1 MTDRASCPS
10 TAVWRQSLAVLAL
23 CLGWILFWYR
33 ETAVAMVTIWWRSE
47 TFAHAFLVVP
57 ISLWLIWRQRHALAQ
72 LEPRA
77 SLSASVL
84 LGLAGLVWLL
94 GDLAAVNSVAQFA
107 LVAMLVLSVAV
118 VLGYRLAWAMAFP
131 LGFLFFAVPI
141 GEFVMPQFIHWTA
154 DFTVAAL
161 RATGVPVYREGTHF
175 VIPNGSW
182 SVVEACSGIRY
193 LIASLVVGTLYAYL
207 NYRSLSKRLLFICV
221 SIIVPIIANW
231 LRAYMIVMLGYL
243 SGNRIAVGVDH
254 LIYGW
259 LFFGLVV
266 MVMYVIGARWA
277 DNRDPDEP
285 FAVSRSDPAG
295 KHRPWFAAAIV
306 LAVAW
311 LPLAWDQVM
320 ARAGSA
326 TAPRL
331 ALSAPSGWKT
341 SSAGLL
347 DWRPAYAGATAEL
360 RTAFER
366 GGLPVGV
373 FVGYY
378 RHQDYDHKL
387 VSSDNVLVKSKDPDW
402 LQTADG
408 AGNVVIAGHAVSVRQ
423 ARLKAA
429 TGRRLLVWQW
439 YWINGLLTSNDYAAK
454 AYTAWSRLIG
464 RGDDSAVI
472 AIFAADD
479 DGGGEARLREFAQS
493 AASDIGTMLVA
504 VRDGSDSGNH

>member
-1 MTDRASCPS
+1 MTDQAIRTSVP
-10 TAVWRQSLAVLAL
+10 VWRQSLIVLAM

-33 ETAVAMVTIWWRSE
+33 DTAVAMVTIWWRSE

-57 ISLWLIWRQRHALAQ
+57 ISLWLIWRRRHALAQ

-77 SLSASVL
+77 SLLAAVL
-84 LGLAGLVWLL
+84 LGMTGLVWLL

-107 LVAMLVLSVAV
+107 LVAMLVLAVAA

-141 GEFVMPQFIHWTA
+141 GEFVMPQFIRWTA

-161 RATGVPVYREGTHF
+161 RVTGVPVYREGTHF
-175 VIPNGSW
+175 IIPNGSW

-207 NYRSLSKRLLFICV
+207 NYRSLLKRLLFISV
-221 SIIVPIIANW
+221 SIVVPIIANW

-277 DNRDPDEP
+277 DNPDPNEP
-285 FAVSRSDPAG
+285 VAAPRSGSAG
-295 KHRPWFAAAIV
+295 RHRPWLAAALV

-311 LPLAWDQVM
+311 LPLAWDQVI
-320 ARAGSA
+320 AGTGSA

-331 ALSAPSGWKT
+331 ELSAPSGWEA
-341 SSAGLL
+341 SSASLS
-347 DWRPAYAGATAEL
+347 DWRPAYSGASAEL

-366 GGLPVGV
+366 RGTPVGV

-378 RHQDYDHKL
+378 RHQDYDRKL
-387 VSSDNVLVKSKDPDW
+387 VSSDNVLVKSRDAEW

-408 AGNVVIAGHAVSVRQ
+408 AGNVVIAGHAVAVRQ

-439 YWINGLLTSNDYAAK
+439 YWINGLLTSNDYVAK

-493 AASDIGTMLVA
+493 AAGDIGTMLVA
-504 VRDGSDSGNH
+504 VRDGSDSGKH